1 MISELISRTR
11 EIYTSILLYLASRWQ
26 NAAPE
31 ASCQHQVSLSG
42 ELLCIVASGLK
53 DTSPKNSFWSYRLS
67 SFLTESQEFILKSTL
82 INKSKLH
89 HSGAPVGHHLYDPVA
104 CLNTSSHGS
113 SIYMQ
118 KKRKRDHAVCWKVP
132 LCVHLIPSLCHE
144 MIPPQYSVRMITSS
158 LNTHFHCLTVSTGKS
173 NYVFSTVSVIIIP
186 YCGVTQLD
194 NYPSL
199 GS

>member
-1 MISELISRTR
+1 MISKFISRTR
-11 EIYTSILLYLASRWQ
+11 EIYIYISILLHSASRWQ

-31 ASCQHQVSLSG
+31 ASCRHQVSLSG

-53 DTSPKNSFWSYRLS
+53 DTSPQNSFWSYRRS

-89 HSGAPVGHHLYDPVA
+89 HSGAPDGHHLYDPVA

-113 SIYMQ
+113 SIYKQ
-118 KKRKRDHAVCWKVP
+118 KKRKRDHAKS
-132 LCVHLIPSLCHE
+132 VHMIPSLCHK
-144 MIPPQYSVRMITSS
+144 MIPPQYSARMITSS
-158 LNTHFHCLTVSTGKS
+158 LNTHFHCLTASTGKS